1 MTPDQ
6 RRAIVIANEGNAP
19 TSVGHHGP
27 DGAAE
32 FTRLTIDGLLN
43 ALIRIEGAEAAS
55 TYVFALADRVCGGL
69 REPTDFRAP
78 QLALPV
84 AAIAEAPKP
93 SRSKWWSAYVVGF
106 AHALVLA
113 WFIAS
118 IGGYR

>member
-6 RRAIVIANEGNAP
+6 RRAIVIANEGNAL

-55 TYVFALADRVCGGL
+55 GYVFALSDRVCGGL

-78 QLALPV
+78 QV
-84 AAIAEAPKP
+84 AAPAEAAPPKP
-93 SRSKWWSAYVVGF
+93 APDPRFRRSAYVLGVLHGII
-106 AHALVLA
+106 LA
-113 WFIAS
+113 WAIRALWP
-118 IGGYR
+118 